1 VRELRFLGPGA
12 TMGNLLVGID
22 VAKKRNHVCLVEQHG
37 SQIGRVFTITNTRE
51 SLEDFLKKLDK
62 EANARGLKPLI
73 RLEATGVYCWPLL
86 SSLAGKYPVQV
97 FHPKQLKAAREEGIR
112 KSKSDRVD
120 SHTLATT
127 SKQPPATD
135 YSDALRL
142 QIRELGRYRE
152 KLEAIKE
159 AQWKRLMRNVF
170 VKFPGLD
177 DEYKLDTLWMRAFL
191 AHFESPEHVVD
202 AGVDEVARVIQ
213 EANGQKEFAKE
224 RAKEVVGFCKNCLT
238 TSFVGNVLGVVN
250 RQILRRINHLEED
263 IDEVERE
270 MLNLWKQVEDS
281 FAYPRLE
288 GMDPVTA
295 ATIYGELGV
304 ILRYDSVD
312 KITAASGLDPVS
324 WQSGESKARVGR
336 ISRQGPP
343 VLRKVLT
350 RKVMGMSKTNPVIR
364 AYFEKKFRE
373 EKKPYKVARTA
384 AAKRLLRLIWVT
396 ENQNANKDRG
406 PGRAPSTSPSSS

>member
-1 VRELRFLGPGA
+1 
-12 TMGNLLVGID
+12 MGNLLVGID

-37 SQIGRVFTITNTRE
+37 DQIGRVFTITNTRE
-51 SLEDFLKKLDK
+51 SLEDFFQRLDK
-62 EANARGLKPLI
+62 EANARGLTPLI

-86 SSLAGKYPVQV
+86 SSLGKRYPVQV
-97 FHPKQLKAAREEGIR
+97 FHPKQLKSAREEGIR
-112 KSKSDRVD
+112 NSKSDRVD
-120 SHTLATT
+120 AHTLATT

-135 YSDALRL
+135 YSDTTRL

-152 KLEAIKE
+152 KLEALKE

-191 AHFESPEHVVD
+191 AVFESPEHVVE
-202 AGVDEVARVIQ
+202 AGEEEVARVIR
-213 EANGQKEFAKE
+213 EANGQPAFAQE
-224 RAKEVVGFCKNCLT
+224 RAKEVVEFCKNALT
-238 TSFVGNVLGVVN
+238 TSFVGDVLGLVN
-250 RQILRRINHLEED
+250 RQILRRIGQLEAD
-263 IDEVERE
+263 IEEVEHE
-270 MLNLWKQVEDS
+270 MLNLWNEVEAS

-295 ATIYGELGV
+295 AMIYGELGV

-384 AAKRLLRLIWVT
+384 TAKRLLRLIWVT
-396 ENQNANKDRG
+396 EHQKANKDRG
-406 PGRAPSTSPSSS
+406 PGRTPSGSSTSS